1 MTVFTRTTA
10 AMSVFL
16 LLSFMAVGQN
26 SDDSITV
33 ESLVVSPT
41 PDAVEF
47 TINSSEWVRYTY
59 FTLEGP
65 RLVVDLHQAENALG
79 FSRKVVGHA
88 GVDQVRASFFTD
100 AGRAATRLV
109 FDLEEEIPY
118 EVIDE
123 GEGQVRVRFGVDDPQ
138 AVAVVSDDAQ
148 DHVANLGA
156 LDDPFEPGL
165 FDAGDSES
173 GELSDPV
180 ETRAAVDDNSTSTE
194 AGDVD
199 DSGIEHR
206 SEDPE
211 AVNLDAAPLEPALLE
226 VVPKVLPGV
235 EVVEVVDVEEIREAI
250 PAVYVEEAAAL
261 TVVERNREASSIPI
275 ATPVLG
281 PEVET
286 SPSGQDQ
293 LASISAPAEFEIQD
307 AARSI
312 IPLELGSQEPV
323 GVDSGALAQPATT
336 VSPPPSI
343 AELVAGT
350 VPSPGAEAAP
360 PPVTFM
366 GQAVE
371 PLATPQYTG
380 EIATFDFRDL
390 GACRE

>member
-26 SDDSITV
+26 SDDSVTV

-123 GEGQVRVRFGVDDPQ
+123 GEGQVRVRFGVDDAQ

-226 VVPKVLPGV
+226 VVPRVLPGV

-261 TVVERNREASSIPI
+261 TVVERNREASSVPI
-275 ATPVLG
+275 AHQFWGRKWKPRPQARISWPRYRRPQSLKSRTPLDRS
-281 PEVET
+281 
-286 SPSGQDQ
+286 SP
-293 LASISAPAEFEIQD
+293 
-307 AARSI
+307 
-312 IPLELGSQEPV
+312 
-323 GVDSGALAQPATT
+323 
-336 VSPPPSI
+336 
-343 AELVAGT
+343 
-350 VPSPGAEAAP
+350 
-360 PPVTFM
+360 
-366 GQAVE
+366 
-371 PLATPQYTG
+371 
-380 EIATFDFRDL
+380 
-390 GACRE
+390 